1 MNLPWISTKDQL
13 PEDTGTGKT
22 IRLVGM
28 FADGSWGAFVRLG
41 FGCWT
46 DNGTRIPIGQL
57 THWFAITPPAAT
69 AQVEM
74 TCESCAGTGQTF
86 HGENYE
92 LEKACITCF
101 GTGKVRKE
109 GQ

>member
-1 MNLPWISTKDQL
+1 MNLPWIATADQL
-13 PEDTGTGKT
+13 PPDNE
-22 IRLVGM
+22 
-28 FADGSWGAFVRLG
+28 AFIGWWPDIGPSALTAKRNRDEYITAEG
-41 FGCWT
+41 FEPECA
-46 DNGTRIPIGQL
+46 P

-74 TCESCAGTGQTF
+74 TCESCAGAGQTF

-109 GQ
+109 KQ